1 MYFSFRKTT
10 LRYVSPSRDLQISL
24 TVTYCLS
31 FLNSIGTLT
40 LAMMVKLALRKA
52 ELPTAS
58 TIRIKKLSPTKAV
71 RPVTLSSNPKS
82 MQQVPVVRMPML
94 KTLLAPNRLK
104 CFPINGLTKKTVS
117 SNIPNTR
124 PYSVAVAPLL
134 WASAIYLRKKV
145 N

>member
-1 MYFSFRKTT
+1 MVFQNF
-10 LRYVSPSRDLQISL
+10 
-24 TVTYCLS
+24 
-31 FLNSIGTLT
+31 IGTLT

-104 CFPINGLTKKTVS
+104 CLPINGLTKKTVS

-134 WASAIYLRKKV
+134 
-145 N
+145 

>member
-1 MYFSFRKTT
+1 
-10 LRYVSPSRDLQISL
+10 
-24 TVTYCLS
+24 
-31 FLNSIGTLT
+31 
-40 LAMMVKLALRKA
+40 MMVKLALRKA

-94 KTLLAPNRLK
+94 NTLLAPNRFK

-117 SNIPNTR
+117 SNIPKTR

-134 WASAIYLRKKV
+134 
-145 N
+145 